1 MAAFGGIIHLGYSK
15 LNFSVFGIAWWA
27 STHRYRLGMCGGL
40 NFQTGPPW
48 DLWWPMTTKH
58 FWVLNPDPNMPL
70 FQGQC
75 GNVPVFW
82 QVQVKIHG
90 LFHLLSRVAWLHHS
104 KNSYGKPKFEAT
116 DYAFI
121 WREFFCFK
129 DIHGLFTISIGL
141 SLSFFWGMKLV
152 TCSTFSWCA
161 EVPVS
166 NGPEMADLILEHG
179 WTWHGSV

>member
-1 MAAFGGIIHLGYSK
+1 M
-15 LNFSVFGIAWWA
+15 WQCA
-27 STHRYRLGMCGGL
+27 S
-40 NFQTGPPW
+40 
-48 DLWWPMTTKH
+48 
-58 FWVLNPDPNMPL
+58 
-70 FQGQC
+70 
-75 GNVPVFW
+75 FW

-141 SLSFFWGMKLV
+141 SLSFFWEWSLWPVPLLVDVRRSPWAMVRNGRFNPGTWMNMARICIEVLSYRHWFLNEQKETITSMKHQGN
-152 TCSTFSWCA
+152 
-161 EVPVS
+161 PNRNVS
-166 NGPEMADLILEHG
+166 DFPGIVCQYVQYLECFRMSMAG
-179 WTWHGSV
+179 CFCKTMSSSVKGAQ